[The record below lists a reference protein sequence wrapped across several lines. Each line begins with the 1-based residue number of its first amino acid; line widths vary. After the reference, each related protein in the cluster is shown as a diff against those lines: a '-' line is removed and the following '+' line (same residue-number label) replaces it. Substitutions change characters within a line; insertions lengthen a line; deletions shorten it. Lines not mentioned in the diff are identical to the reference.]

1 MGRRKR
7 TAEFIHPPRAEFART
22 DCPAQKHGAGSPPPT
37 NTQDA
42 ARQSPPCQLSATVG
56 RHSPRRLWL
65 LLAAIVLEAAWLCIL
80 LVMVLRRW

>member
-7 TAEFIHPPRAEFART
+7 IPEATHLPRAEAGRPDCAART
-22 DCPAQKHGAGSPPPT
+22 HGAGSQTPS
-37 NTQDA
+37 NTQSA
-42 ARQSPPCQLSATVG
+42 SLQSRQCQFSATVG

-65 LLAAIVLEAAWLCIL
+65 LLTAIVLEAAWLCVL